1 MPGARLTIAA
11 NFLAV
16 RHGLAAL
23 LAAEPLRGL
32 SDECRGRA
40 EIVLAEALNNIVEH
54 AYAGAAG
61 QIDIALRLD
70 GGALSC
76 QIRDRGRA
84 MPNLALPLGVL
95 RDFGDDLPEGGFGW
109 FLIHALAQGLDYA
122 RQDGQNC
129 LRFELAT
136 DLGLAA
142 IAG

>member
-1 MPGARLTIAA
+1 M
-11 NFLAV
+11 AV
-16 RHGLAAL
+16 RQGLAAL
-23 LAAEPLRGL
+23 MAAEPLRGL

-54 AYAGAAG
+54 AYAGAPG
-61 QIDIALRLD
+61 QIDISLRLD
-70 GGALSC
+70 GAALSC
-76 QIRDRGRA
+76 HIADRGRA

-95 RDFGDDLPEGGFGW
+95 RDLGDDPPEGGFGW
-109 FLIHALAQGLDYA
+109 FLIHSLAQSLTYA